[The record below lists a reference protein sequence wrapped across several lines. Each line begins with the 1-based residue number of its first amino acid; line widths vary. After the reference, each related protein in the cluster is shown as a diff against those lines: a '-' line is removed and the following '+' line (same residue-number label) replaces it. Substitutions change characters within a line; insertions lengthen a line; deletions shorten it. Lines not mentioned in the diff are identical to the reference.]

1 MTQVVTRFPPS
12 PTGHLHVGGART
24 ALFNWLWARKNGGKF
39 ILRIEDTDVARSS
52 EEMTKGILEGMQ
64 WLGLDWDEG
73 PYYQS
78 RRIDLYNQYIDRLLL
93 TGHAYYCSCTP
104 EEVEAMRNVARST
117 GAVPKYNGRCR
128 ERGLASGPGRVVR
141 FKTPLTGET
150 QFRDFVKGPVSVPN
164 TQLDDMVLRRVD
176 GMPTYNLAVVVDDV
190 TMGMTHIIRGDDHLS
205 NTPRQVLLYEALDQ
219 KIPEFGHVPMIL
231 GPDKKKL
238 SKRHGATSV
247 TVYREM
253 GYLPEAMVNYLVRL
267 GWSHG
272 DQEIFS
278 LSELRTLFSL
288 EHLGSSACVF
298 DQSKLLWL
306 NTHYIKIDSLQ
317 RQTSLLQEHL
327 TRRGFTNL
335 NNDYLASIVPL
346 LQPRAG
352 TMGEMADMAEF
363 FVVDDADLPM
373 EAAAAEKFLT
383 TGIKD
388 HLQRLQNLLASSD
401 SFAQQD
407 LELFFK
413 TYLEQQGIAFKVL
426 AQPLRVA
433 LTGETKSPGLFEVM
447 EVLGKDRVLRRLA
460 KAEQY
465 VLNGAGIGVEVNDHS
480 PP

>member
-1 MTQVVTRFPPS
+1 MTQVITRFPPS

-52 EEMTKGILEGMQ
+52 EEMTQGILEGMR

-73 PYYQS
+73 PYFQS
-78 RRIDLYNQYIDRLLL
+78 RRVDLYNQHIDQLLE

-104 EEVEAMRNVARST
+104 EEVEAMRVEARAA

-128 ERGLASGPGRVVR
+128 GKGLGAGTGRVVR
-141 FKTPLTGET
+141 FKAPQSGET
-150 QFRDFVKGPVSVPN
+150 VFRDLVKGPVAVPN

-205 NTPRQVLLYEALDQ
+205 NTPKQVLLYEALGREL
-219 KIPEFGHVPMIL
+219 PLFGHVPMIL

-247 TVYREM
+247 TAYRDM

-278 LSELRTLFSL
+278 LTELLEHFSL
-288 EHLGSSACVF
+288 EHLGSAACVF

-306 NTHYIKIDSLQ
+306 NNHYIKSEPVE
-317 RQTSLLQEHL
+317 RVVSLLAVHL
-327 TRRGFTNL
+327 AERGFVAT
-335 NNDYLASIVPL
+335 DEAYLRRIVPL
-346 LQPRAG
+346 LRPRAG
-352 TMGEMADMAEF
+352 TLAEMADMAEF
-363 FVVDDADLPM
+363 FVVEDQALPM
-373 EAAAAEKFLT
+373 DTAAAQKFLT
-383 TGIKD
+383 PEIREHFGRLRN
-388 HLQRLQNLLASSD
+388 HLAAAPNFGQEA
-401 SFAQQD
+401 
-407 LELFFK
+407 LEALFK
-413 TYLEQQGIAFKVL
+413 GYLDDQGVAFKAL

-433 LTGETKSPGLFEVM
+433 LTGKTKSPGLFEIM
-447 EVLGKDRVLRRLA
+447 EVLGQERVLRRLA
-460 KAEQY
+460 AAEQ
-465 VLNGAGIGVEVNDHS
+465 GAKADLR
-480 PP
+480 